1 MQTAALLRLTLTCW
15 WQMVAYTWTKN
26 NPEGRDKPKGLQCV
40 TGCEGAIKKGA
51 DGKWVAPRV
60 LCPVHIGWHAKVL
73 QARDAGVP
81 VEELEAPVFC
91 KVAQLSKVPAGV
103 TLVVGKERRDAVQ
116 SKVGRLVLVI
126 THEQEEQ
133 GLMYDGSQPF
143 LLNGQKFRPP
153 PRGVWFVP
161 EDQEYAVFAW
171 ASAAGVTH
179 RIRKMMR
186 KVNGRSEEEQIP
198 EAVIE
203 KLSSRSLRIGMATLL
218 SHRGVPM
225 EEIVANGEWE
235 DAEMALTY
243 IRSLDPLA
251 VQRRNMTNVIFPV
264 GTSAAG
270 VGASTDAG
278 ASAGA
283 GVSAVVTVPPQ
294 DSAMEVVEMPVV
306 SVRSL
311 PELKKIPSECM
322 PCHPEKWQKGK
333 VFKRDNLVSD
343 LRLRGLL
350 QDYASA
356 KPAAMQKVLC
366 NAGYCTTRKEITNY
380 RERQA
385 LHAMGPAPEVEAPL
399 LLQAISEELEGA

>member
-203 KLSSRSLRIGMATLL
+203 TLL
-218 SHRGVPM
+218 TM
-225 EEIVANGEWE
+225 ICTL
-235 DAEMALTY
+235 LTC
-243 IRSLDPLA
+243 
-251 VQRRNMTNVIFPV
+251 
-264 GTSAAG
+264 
-270 VGASTDAG
+270 
-278 ASAGA
+278 
-283 GVSAVVTVPPQ
+283 
-294 DSAMEVVEMPVV
+294 E
-306 SVRSL
+306 
-311 PELKKIPSECM
+311 
-322 PCHPEKWQKGK
+322 
-333 VFKRDNLVSD
+333 
-343 LRLRGLL
+343 
-350 QDYASA
+350 
-356 KPAAMQKVLC
+356 
-366 NAGYCTTRKEITNY
+366 
-380 RERQA
+380 
-385 LHAMGPAPEVEAPL
+385 
-399 LLQAISEELEGA
+399 